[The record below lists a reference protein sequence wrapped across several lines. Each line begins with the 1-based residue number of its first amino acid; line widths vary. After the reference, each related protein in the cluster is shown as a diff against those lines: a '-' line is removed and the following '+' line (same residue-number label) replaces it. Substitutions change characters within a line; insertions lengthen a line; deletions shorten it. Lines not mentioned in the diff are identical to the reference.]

1 MSAVLNTSL
10 EEALVAIAQQLD
22 LPEKMFEQ
30 VKDRYGS
37 MSRWLEREDSVVA
50 EFEPRIYA
58 QGSFALG
65 TVVRPLSDRDEF
77 DIDLVCELQRRRTE
91 VSQRTVKMDVG
102 TEAKGYVSGNNF
114 KKEIKEWEKCWT
126 LEYSDK
132 GYTFFM
138 DVVPAVPDKMS
149 QERLIKEAKLDPRFA
164 DTAIGIT
171 DTKHRGYSML
181 CDDWERGNPKGYAEW
196 FKSRMQVRLYE
207 MKAAYASR
215 HLVKEAAEEVPDYK
229 VKTPLQQAVQIL
241 KRHRDSYFE
250 NQNDKRYKTSSII
263 ITTLA
268 AHVYDNQGSLVS
280 ALNGIIGSL
289 EVPIRR
295 TFEGLYV
302 VNPVDPDENFAKDW
316 QGDRKYYEAFSSW
329 LRELRS
335 DWEAFKSE
343 ESDGLS
349 LVLEGRFG
357 EGLTKRAFA
366 SLGGPSTSLVQLT
379 EAKSTQL
386 SLFNVSHRERPENRW
401 PVVSKSG
408 VTLSAKYS
416 RTGNWVQLSSNAAP
430 LPKHCDLKFHARTAI
445 PAPYTVYWQVVNTGE
460 EAKRADCLRGD
471 IYKSKAFGVGG
482 LIQTESTLYEGTHC
496 IQCYIIKKS
505 KCVAQSAPFVVNVGG
520 E

>member
-1 MSAVLNTSL
+1 MSTMIDTSL
-10 EEALVAIAQQLD
+10 EDALTAIAQQLD
-22 LPEKMFEQ
+22 LPEGMFEQ
-30 VKDRYGS
+30 VKERYGS
-37 MSRWLEREDSVVA
+37 MSKWLEREGSVVA

-91 VSQRTVKMDVG
+91 VSQRTVKTDVG
-102 TEAKGYVSGNNF
+102 TEAKGYVVGNNF

-149 QERLIKEAKLDPRFA
+149 QQRLLNEAKLDPRFA
-164 DTAIGIT
+164 DSAIGIT
-171 DTKHRGYSML
+171 DTDHPRYSVL
-181 CDDWERGNPKGYAEW
+181 CDDWIRGNPKGYAEW

-207 MKAAYASR
+207 MKAAYASK

-263 ITTLA
+263 LTTLA
-268 AHVYDNQGSLVS
+268 AHVYENQSSLVET
-280 ALNGIIGSL
+280 LDGIIGRL

-295 TFEGLYV
+295 SFDGLRV
-302 VNPVDPDENFAKDW
+302 ENPVDPEENFAEAW
-316 QGDRKYYEAFSSW
+316 QEDRNYAEAFWAW
-329 LRELRS
+329 LRQLRD
-335 DWEAFKSE
+335 DWASFKSE
-343 ESDGLS
+343 DSDGLS
-349 LVLEGRFG
+349 LILESNFG

-366 SLGGPSTSLVQLT
+366 SLADSSTSLVELT

-386 SLFNVSHRERPENRW
+386 SLFNVAHREQPEKRW
-401 PVVSKSG
+401 AVVAKSG
-408 VTLSAKYS
+408 VALSAKYS
-416 RTGNWVQLSSNAAP
+416 RTGNWIQLSNNAAP
-430 LPKHCDLKFHARTAI
+430 LPKHCDLEFHARTAI

-460 EAKRADCLRGD
+460 EASNGGGLRGE
-471 IYKSKAFGVGG
+471 IYKSKSYGVGG
-482 LIQTESTLYEGTHC
+482 LTQRESTLYEGTHW
-496 IQCYIIKKS
+496 IQCYIVKQG
-505 KCVAQSAPFVVNVGG
+505 KCVAQSAPFVVNIGG
-520 E
+520 